1 MAPRISPVPK
11 PIIMKSVLPC
21 SEKDFWIFCPKE
33 KNEEA
38 MKKFS
43 QAEKAFQQA
52 VAVNPESAES
62 HRYLARTYSMQNKL
76 SAATKE
82 YMKTIEIEPNNLDN
96 YLFLA
101 SIYVRMKRYDDALN
115 LLNHAKTLT
124 GESAAI
130 DLIDDLIHNIRE
142 RSLEHYQTIPQNNRR
157 TINTDKNRTV

>member
-1 MAPRISPVPK
+1 MNQSVITRFVAFVLSFLIITMAVGCGSKDQPRTEADYHEIG
-11 PIIMKSVLPC
+11 IALFREGFLDLLPQG
-21 SEKDFWIFCPKE
+21 

-82 YMKTIEIEPNNLDN
+82 YMK
-96 YLFLA
+96 
-101 SIYVRMKRYDDALN
+101 
-115 LLNHAKTLT
+115 NH
-124 GESAAI
+124 
-130 DLIDDLIHNIRE
+130 
-142 RSLEHYQTIPQNNRR
+142 
-157 TINTDKNRTV
+157 